1 MVKALVFVTAVAAA
15 LAGCGGSTQTVTQ
28 VVTQTSVATVTAE
41 ATRAQAEPQHYSRF
55 QMPSRNIGC
64 GIAAGVLRCDIL
76 SGLNPEPAL
85 PCELDWTGVE
95 LSKGGAARPQCA
107 GDTVY
112 LKSAPVLSYGQS
124 WSRAGITC
132 FSRRTGLECGSE
144 AGHGFNLARQFWGV
158 F

>member
-1 MVKALVFVTAVAAA
+1 MALMSS
-15 LAGCGGSTQTVTQ
+15 CM
-28 VVTQTSVATVTAE
+28 
-41 ATRAQAEPQHYSRF
+41 R
-55 QMPSRNIGC
+55 
-64 GIAAGVLRCDIL
+64 VLRLLGDLTIT
-76 SGLNPEPAL
+76 NEPLKIAT
-85 PCELDWTGVE
+85 ELAARYTGWTGVE